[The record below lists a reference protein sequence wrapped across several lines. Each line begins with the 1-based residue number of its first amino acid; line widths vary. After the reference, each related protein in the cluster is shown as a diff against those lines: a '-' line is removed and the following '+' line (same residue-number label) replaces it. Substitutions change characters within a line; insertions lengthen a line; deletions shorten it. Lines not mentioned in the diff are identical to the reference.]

1 MNGEPLVFHNCILFE
16 HDITNKRGNNRVP
29 AFKKNWSPMTS
40 NTNVPFENEYRAKQY
55 QHPGLENKLK
65 WHIYF
70 FINNTIYCNVLAKLL
85 Q

>member
-16 HDITNKRGNNRVP
+16 HDITNKRGNNHVP

-55 QHPGLENKLK
+55 QHPGLEKQDLTMSGPASRVIGIPMNM
-65 WHIYF
+65 HIY
-70 FINNTIYCNVLAKLL
+70 I
-85 Q
+85 